1 MKIRLVG
8 VELFYGDGKT
18 DMKKLI
24 VALRNVANALKN
36 YPRFGGG
43 LTDLFRA

>member
-8 VELFYGDGKT
+8 VELFHGDGKT
-18 DMKKLI
+18 DMMKLI

-36 YPRFGGG
+36 YQRFGKKLTG
-43 LTDLFRA
+43 LFKV